1 MKKLLSLALAL
12 LMLASVATVALASTT
27 TLTTTV
33 PPATYTLNIP
43 ADQEIPFG
51 AVLTEIGAISVTDG
65 AGFAAGKNL
74 KVMLTYDAFASDEI
88 ATTIPFK
95 LSMKD
100 SNIQTYYN
108 SFDLPSGESLTF
120 KGKSSGATDEYCIYT
135 YSIADG
141 SRTLTLDTTSVYIA
155 STDWGKALAG
165 DYTATIT
172 FTAEVVAE

>member
-51 AVLTEIGAISVTDG
+51 AVSTEIGAISVTDG
-65 AGFAAGKNL
+65 TGFAEGKNL
-74 KVMLTYDAFASDEI
+74 KVMLTYDAFASDGI
-88 ATTIPFK
+88 STTIPFK
-95 LSMKD
+95 ISMKD
-100 SNIQTYYN
+100 SNSQSYFN
-108 SFDLPSGESLTF
+108 SFDLPSGEVLTF
-120 KGKSSGATDEYCIYT
+120 KGKSSGATDEYSIYT
-135 YSIADG
+135 CSTVDG
-141 SRTLTLDTTSVYIA
+141 SRTLTLDTTRVYIS